1 MKIGIITAMTV
12 EHEQVVKLLR
22 NKREHSGGPFNF
34 TEGEAGGNTLVLMQ
48 CGIGKVNAAA
58 GAVELISRFGPD
70 CIVSTGVAGGIDSCL
85 KVMDVVVSRHIAYH
99 DVWCGEG
106 NEYGQV
112 QGLPA
117 RFAGDETLLQCALAL
132 TPEVEGMTVH
142 GGLICSGDKFITDR
156 SELDSIKGNFVF
168 EKDTLYQDIG
178 NYFYPTQTVEK
189 SLGRSFLRGQVN
201 ELGEMSLTSIYC
213 AGGQLNHTS
222 VKVSVGDLFAE
233 TPMAKDS
240 YQATDLGRVIEKAD
254 YKLGEDGGVVGFIVA
269 NQDKNIQLQFIGDKT
284 YRTAMPKNDRK
295 AIVELTELARIL
307 SGMEEIRKQQK
318 EANLKIQFVTRK
330 VEEAKLQ
337 QQEN

>member
-1 MKIGIITAMTV
+1 MKKIGLSAFLALAFIAGCSDGGEKQAQLHLQKAETALS
-12 EHEQVVKLLR
+12 EENFSEAKLQIDSIKMLYP
-22 NKREHSGGPFNF
+22 KAF
-34 TEGEAGGNTLVLMQ
+34 EARKQGIKLMQ
-48 CGIGKVNAAA
+48 QVDLKEQTKTLAY
-58 GAVELISRFGPD
+58 L
-70 CIVSTGVAGGIDSCL
+70 DS
-85 KVMDVVVSRHIAYH
+85 VMLVKKA
-99 DVWCGEG
+99 
-106 NEYGQV
+106 Q
-112 QGLPA
+112 
-117 RFAGDETLLQCALAL
+117 
-132 TPEVEGMTVH
+132 
-142 GGLICSGDKFITDR
+142 
-156 SELDSIKGNFVF
+156 LDSIKGNFVF

-178 NYFYPTQTVEK
+178 NYFYFTQTVEK

-240 YQATDLGRVIEKAD
+240 YQTTDLGRVIEKAD
-254 YKLGEDGGVVGFIVA
+254 YKLGEDGGVVGFIVT

-330 VEEAKLQ
+330 IEEDKLQ
-337 QQEN
+337 QQG